1 MKIRQIEAAE
11 RQALSVPVQAYAF
24 QPSPAT
30 GELVQRLQDVQRYYE
45 GNVTLV
51 AEDDGVA
58 LAEVS
63 AIPMQQNVRGSVYP
77 MAGVAGVA
85 TQPLARRR
93 GHVSALMRELLGR
106 MRDTGYAVS
115 ALYPFRPSFYERFGY
130 VGLPKVR
137 TVTFAPADL
146 AGLVRT
152 ELPGEV
158 SWERSAAGYSR
169 YREFTSRLLAG
180 WHGFALLP
188 EYRAVELRD
197 RDDRWL
203 AAAWADGEMLAAV
216 TYRISRHGG
225 DLLADDL
232 LTRSPLGRALLLQVF
247 ASHANQVNRVVVTV
261 PPWEFPELWK
271 TDLATVTQAAT
282 SFPVAPAPM
291 ARVLSLDLLAG
302 TPAGPGRVTVDV
314 VDDPFI
320 SGRYSLDGTSGV
332 LDVTRGAQASEATLT
347 AAGMSGLIYGVLDP
361 DDVVVRGFG
370 EVPAEVASRLRVL
383 FPRRVPYL
391 FASF

>member
-1 MKIRQIEAAE
+1 
-11 RQALSVPVQAYAF
+11 
-24 QPSPAT
+24 
-30 GELVQRLQDVQRYYE
+30 
-45 GNVTLV
+45 
-51 AEDDGVA
+51 
-58 LAEVS
+58 
-63 AIPMQQNVRGSVYP
+63 
-77 MAGVAGVA
+77 
-85 TQPLARRR
+85 
-93 GHVSALMRELLGR
+93 
-106 MRDTGYAVS
+106 
-115 ALYPFRPSFYERFGY
+115 
-130 VGLPKVR
+130 
-137 TVTFAPADL
+137 VTFAPADL

-216 TYRISRHGG
+216 T
-225 DLLADDL
+225 DL
-232 LTRSPLGRALLLQVF
+232 LTRSPLGRALLLQFF
-247 ASHANQVNRVVVTV
+247 ARHVDQVSRVVVTV
-261 PPWEFPELWK
+261 PAGELPELWT
-271 TDLATVTQAAT
+271 TDLAAVTQAAT

-370 EVPAEVASRLRVL
+370 DVPAEAASRLRVL